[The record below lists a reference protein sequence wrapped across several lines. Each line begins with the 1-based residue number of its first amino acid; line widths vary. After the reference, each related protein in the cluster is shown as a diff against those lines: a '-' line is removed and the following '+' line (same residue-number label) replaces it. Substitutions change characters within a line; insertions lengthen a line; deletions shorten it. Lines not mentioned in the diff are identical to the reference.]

1 MSVREA
7 SVPDTAGELA
17 LTPPS
22 ITLGAAGRGAALRSG
37 WRRLSRNRGAVIG
50 LVLVLIYVL
59 TAVFADVLAPYDP
72 IAGDLR
78 LRLAGPSAEH
88 WLGSDELGRD
98 ILSRLIHGTRIS
110 LQIQFSAVVLT
121 LLVGVVWGLVS
132 GYFGGW
138 VDDLSMR
145 IIDVMLAFPSLLL
158 GIAIVAILGNGFGN
172 VILAV
177 AIPSVPGFARL
188 VRGLVLGIRELEYVE
203 AARAIGESHRS
214 IMFRYI
220 LPGTL
225 APVIVWTSLR
235 MATVLLA
242 AAGLNFLGLGVLPP
256 TPEWGAMLS
265 NARDYMFNAP
275 HVTTAP
281 GLAISL
287 VVLGFNLFGDGLR
300 DAIDP
305 RMRA

>member
-1 MSVREA
+1 VSVREA

-17 LTPPS
+17 LAAPA
-22 ITLGAAGRGAALRSG
+22 IAIAAGRASALRAA

-50 LVLVLIYVL
+50 LALVVVYIG

-72 IAGDLR
+72 LTGDLR

-110 LQIQFSAVVLT
+110 LQIQFMAVVLT
-121 LLVGVVWGLVS
+121 LIIGVVWGLVS

-138 VDDLSMR
+138 VDDVSMR
-145 IIDVMLAFPSLLL
+145 IIDVLLAFPSLLL
-158 GIAIVAILGNGFGN
+158 GIAIVAILGNGFTN

-220 LPGTL
+220 MPGTL

-235 MATVLLA
+235 MVTVLLA

-265 NARDYMFNAP
+265 NARDYMFTAP

-281 GLAISL
+281 GVAISL

-305 RMRA
+305 RMRD